1 MIVEWQNWP
10 ESFEPKQIRNL
21 IKEIIKN
28 NKEKSKN
35 KQSVQ
40 KIATN
45 VSTIKKIETMK
56 IVSI

>member
-45 VSTIKKIETMK
+45 VSTIKK
-56 IVSI
+56 